1 MHIRAGVAVRYVP
14 RWTGV
19 WAQGAVVNL
28 EQATPS
34 TSTTSPNRLYQSHRT
49 HRKIPE
55 ATQFAS
61 QPKNTRSRDPTPP
74 AVNMSMRIVPAN
86 SNPQTFSHTSHSSS
100 APSAPGV
107 HDTLRHGVGI
117 NPHDA
122 NSSTPVSAH
131 PLEARLKNWEAT
143 QESMRME
150 TLRRTF
156 GIAEPIRRGME
167 LKIVRDGEWRPV
179 ALGGGLPSLH
189 EEILKGREDMITW
202 EDIYTGDETRA
213 IAGVHDEMEKKLKIQ

>member
-1 MHIRAGVAVRYVP
+1 
-14 RWTGV
+14 
-19 WAQGAVVNL
+19 
-28 EQATPS
+28 
-34 TSTTSPNRLYQSHRT
+34 
-49 HRKIPE
+49 
-55 ATQFAS
+55 
-61 QPKNTRSRDPTPP
+61 
-74 AVNMSMRIVPAN
+74 MSMRIIPAN
-86 SNPQTFSHTSHSSS
+86 SNPQTFTHTSHSSS

-122 NSSTPVSAH
+122 KSSTPVSAH

-167 LKIVRDGEWRPV
+167 LKIVRDGEWRPM
-179 ALGGGLPSLH
+179 ALGSGLPSLH

-202 EDIYTGDETRA
+202 EDIYTGDETRGV
-213 IAGVHDEMEKKLKIQ
+213 AGFHDEMEKKLKIQ